1 MQRVFYS
8 LSIFFISLFVNAQ
21 VFNQAISDET
31 QRVDSVINLL
41 VEYENFGP
49 KPTGSPALV
58 ETLEWIVNKY
68 EYYGYSPVID
78 TFKIGSNE
86 SYNIIIEKQ
95 GSDLNQW
102 MIIGAHYDSVEES
115 PGANDNGSGVI
126 TTLQVASIIKD
137 LNPKIGVRIINFG
150 AEEQGF
156 IGSSHYVRNTL
167 SSSDSILLMLNL
179 DQLGGTSGKD
189 NSKIYCERDN
199 DINPLSN
206 NVLSSLMTDT
216 LSKIISLYTDL
227 IPVISDAYSSDYVP
241 FENEGMIIT
250 GLYQESDYSDHYHS
264 STDLVSN
271 MDVDA
276 TVEVIKGALAATL
289 YFSRMDG
296 FVSVNEIVDYN
307 YELIPNPPNNYFT
320 ITNIT
325 SPVFVEIYGVQG
337 NLILAKQVCPND
349 QIELFD
355 LHSGLYTVSISDKS
369 KDFRMHSKLIIA
381 R

>member
-1 MQRVFYS
+1 M
-8 LSIFFISLFVNAQ
+8 
-21 VFNQAISDET
+21 
-31 QRVDSVINLL
+31 
-41 VEYENFGP
+41 
-49 KPTGSPALV
+49 
-58 ETLEWIVNKY
+58 
-68 EYYGYSPVID
+68 
-78 TFKIGSNE
+78 
-86 SYNIIIEKQ
+86 
-95 GSDLNQW
+95 
-102 MIIGAHYDSVEES
+102 MIIGAHFDSVDES
-115 PGANDNGSGVI
+115 PGANDNGSGVV
-126 TTLQVASIIKD
+126 TTLQVARIIKD

-156 IGSSHYVRNTL
+156 IGSSHYVKNTL

-241 FENEGMIIT
+241 FENEGMVIT

-307 YELIPNPPNNYFT
+307 YELIPNPANNYFT

-355 LHSGLYTVSISDKS
+355 LHSGLYTVSISDK
-369 KDFRMHSKLIIA
+369 
-381 R
+381 

>member
-1 MQRVFYS
+1 MQRVFHF
-8 LSIFFISLFVNAQ
+8 LNIFFISLFVNAQ
-21 VFNQAISDET
+21 VFNQAIADET

-126 TTLQVASIIKD
+126 TTLQVARIIKD

-156 IGSSHYVRNTL
+156 IGSSHYVKNTL

-199 DINPLSN
+199 DTNPLSN

-276 TVEVIKGALAATL
+276 TLEVIKGALAATL

-296 FVSVNEIVDYN
+296 FVSVNEIVDHHH
-307 YELIPNPPNNYFT
+307 ELIPNPANNYFT

-325 SPVFVEIYGVQG
+325 SPVFVEICDMQG
-337 NLILAKQVCPND
+337 SVVRTQQVCPND

-355 LHSGLYTVSISDKS
+355 LYSGLYTVSISDQS

>member
-1 MQRVFYS
+1 MQRVFYF

-49 KPTGSPALV
+49 KPTGSAALV

-68 EYYGYSPVID
+68 EYYGYNPAID
-78 TFKIGSNE
+78 TFKVGSNE

-102 MIIGAHYDSVEES
+102 MIIGAHFDSVDDS

-126 TTLQVASIIKD
+126 TTLQIARIIKD

-179 DQLGGTSGKD
+179 DQLGGTKGKD
-189 NSKIYCERDN
+189 NSKIYCERD
-199 DINPLSN
+199 DYISPSSN
-206 NVLSSLMTDT
+206 NALSSLMTDT
-216 LSKIISLYTDL
+216 LSKIISIYTDL
-227 IPVISDAYSSDYVP
+227 TPVISDAYSSDYVP
-241 FENEGMIIT
+241 FENEGMVIT

-307 YELIPNPPNNYFT
+307 YELIPNPANNYFT

-355 LHSGLYTVSISDKS
+355 LYSGLYTVSISDKS

>member
-1 MQRVFYS
+1 MQNVFHF
-8 LSIFFISLFVNAQ
+8 LSIFLISLSVNAQ
-21 VFNQAISDET
+21 IFNQAIAGET

-49 KPTGSPALV
+49 KPSGSSVLV

-68 EYYGYSPVID
+68 EYYGYSPIID
-78 TFKIGSNE
+78 TFKIGSIE

-95 GSDLNQW
+95 GADSNKW
-102 MIIGAHYDSVEES
+102 MIIGAHYDSVDES

-126 TTLQVASIIKD
+126 TTLQIARVIKD
-137 LNPKIGVRIINFG
+137 LSPKIGVRIINFG

-156 IGSSHYVRNTL
+156 IGSSHYVNNTL

-179 DQLGGTSGKD
+179 DQLGGTRGKD
-189 NSKIYCERDN
+189 NSKIYCERD
-199 DINPLSN
+199 DDTNPSSN
-206 NVLSSLMTDT
+206 NAMSYLMTDT
-216 LSKIISLYTDL
+216 LSKIISLYTNL
-227 IPVISDAYSSDYVP
+227 TPVISDAYSSDYVP
-241 FENEGMIIT
+241 FEDDGMVIT

-276 TVEVIKGALAATL
+276 TEEVVKGALAATL

-296 FVSVNEIVDYN
+296 FLSVNEIVDYHH
-307 YELIPNPPNNYFT
+307 ELIPNPANNYFT
-320 ITNIT
+320 ITNVI
-325 SPVFVEIYGVQG
+325 SPVFVEIYGMQG
-337 NLILAKQVCPND
+337 SLIHAQQVCPND

-355 LHSGLYTVSISDKS
+355 LNNGLYTVSISDQS

>member
-1 MQRVFYS
+1 MQRVFHF

-21 VFNQAISDET
+21 VFNQAIADET

-68 EYYGYSPVID
+68 KYYGYSPVID

-126 TTLQVASIIKD
+126 TTLQVARIIKD

-156 IGSSHYVRNTL
+156 IGSSHYVKNTL

-296 FVSVNEIVDYN
+296 FVSVNKIVDHHH
-307 YELIPNPPNNYFT
+307 ELIPNPANNYFT

-325 SPVFVEIYGVQG
+325 SPVFVEICDMQG
-337 NLILAKQVCPND
+337 SLVRTQQVCPND

-355 LHSGLYTVSISDKS
+355 LYSGLYTVSISDQS

>member
-1 MQRVFYS
+1 MQRVFHF

-21 VFNQAISDET
+21 VFNQAIADET

-126 TTLQVASIIKD
+126 TTLQVARIIKD

-156 IGSSHYVRNTL
+156 IGSSHYVKNTL

-296 FVSVNEIVDYN
+296 FVSVNKIVDHHH
-307 YELIPNPPNNYFT
+307 ELIPNPANNYFT

-325 SPVFVEIYGVQG
+325 SPVFVEICDMQG
-337 NLILAKQVCPND
+337 SVVRTQQVCPND

-355 LHSGLYTVSISDKS
+355 LYSGLYTVSISDQS